1 MTLIVQMDKGCI
13 VTVSMINGILW
24 SHNVIKEIE
33 IWSRRGKPP
42 GFTCD
47 YEFFLRYSYPPDV
60 DVVLFFLFS
69 SCNMKF
75 LQKYFVLDNLK

>member
-1 MTLIVQMDKGCI
+1 M
-13 VTVSMINGILW
+13 TVSMINGILW

-47 YEFFLRYSYPPDV
+47 YEFLLRYSYPPDV
-60 DVVLFFLFS
+60 DVVLFFLF
-69 SCNMKF
+69 
-75 LQKYFVLDNLK
+75 LPVI

>member
-1 MTLIVQMDKGCI
+1 MTLIVQMGKGCI
-13 VTVSMINGILW
+13 VTVSMINGTLR

-33 IWSRRGKPP
+33 MWIKRKRPP

-47 YEFFLRYSYPPDV
+47 YDFLLLYIMIFSYLLLLMLLYF
-60 DVVLFFLFS
+60 LFFS

-75 LQKYFVLDNLK
+75 LQKIRVG